1 MEQAIKILIVE
12 DNVIIADDMQSM
24 LEDIGYEIVDNVIV
38 YEQAVEVL
46 KNKQVDLVL
55 IDIILASDKT
65 GIDLGKHIRE
75 NYDIPFIFVTSNSDR
90 ATVENAKTVKP
101 NGYLVKPFE
110 QQDLYTSIEIALSNF
125 IYGNQSSN
133 KESAF
138 DAETNDNAPM
148 SNSILKDSIFV
159 KKQHL
164 YYRIQFGDI
173 QFIKA
178 DNVYLEVN
186 TADKK
191 FLVRSPLKDYLEKL
205 PKNKFYRAHKSY
217 IVNVDHID
225 AINSKDIM
233 INNTLIPISKDFKE
247 FIISAMN
254 SWSDVFYEPFETQI
268 KKFKFVFLDMNFCIV
283 RQNCKT

>member
-1 MEQAIKILIVE
+1 MEHPIKILIVE

-24 LEDIGYEIVDNVIV
+24 LEEIGYEIVDNVIV
-38 YEQAVEVL
+38 YEQAVDVL
-46 KNKQVDLVL
+46 KNNHVDLVL

-65 GIDLGKHIRE
+65 GIDLGKHIRDAY
-75 NYDIPFIFVTSNSDR
+75 NIPFIFVTSNSDR

-101 NGYLVKPFE
+101 DGYLVKPFE

-125 IYGNQSSN
+125 NYARKENSKEITGN
-133 KESAF
+133 EGDTF
-138 DAETNDNAPM
+138 T
-148 SNSILKDSIFV
+148 SNSVLKDSIFV

-186 TADKK
+186 TVDKK

-233 INNTLIPISKDFKE
+233 INNNLIPISKDFKE
-247 FIISAMN
+247 FIISSMN
-254 SWSDVFYEPFETQI
+254 S
-268 KKFKFVFLDMNFCIV
+268 
-283 RQNCKT
+283 

>member
-1 MEQAIKILIVE
+1 MEQPIRILIVE

-24 LEDIGYEIVDNVIV
+24 LEEIGYEIVDNVIV

-46 KNKQVDLVL
+46 KNKEVDLVL

-75 NYDIPFIFVTSNSDR
+75 NYNIPFIFVTSNSDR

-125 IYGNQSSN
+125 TSVKNNVASESQEEEDDRLMSN
-133 KESAF
+133 KV
-138 DAETNDNAPM
+138 
-148 SNSILKDSIFV
+148 LKDSIFV

-186 TADKK
+186 TVDKK
-191 FLVRSPLKDYLEKL
+191 FLVRSPLKDY
-205 PKNKFYRAHKSY
+205 FQG
-217 IVNVDHID
+217 V
-225 AINSKDIM
+225 
-233 INNTLIPISKDFKE
+233 
-247 FIISAMN
+247 
-254 SWSDVFYEPFETQI
+254 
-268 KKFKFVFLDMNFCIV
+268 
-283 RQNCKT
+283 

>member
-1 MEQAIKILIVE
+1 MEQPIKILIVE

-24 LEDIGYEIVDNVIV
+24 LEEIGYEIVDNVIV

-46 KNKQVDLVL
+46 KTQQVDLVL

-75 NYDIPFIFVTSNSDR
+75 HYDIPFIFVTSNSDR

-125 IYGNQSSN
+125 IYGKQNVASGLP
-133 KESAF
+133 KEEVNE
-138 DAETNDNAPM
+138 DVPM

-164 YYRIQFGDI
+164 YYRIQFEDI

-186 TADKK
+186 TVDKK

-205 PKNKFYRAHKSY
+205 PQNKFYRAHKSY

-233 INNTLIPISKDFKE
+233 INDTLIPISKDFKE
-247 FIISAMN
+247 LIISAMN
-254 SWSDVFYEPFETQI
+254 S
-268 KKFKFVFLDMNFCIV
+268 
-283 RQNCKT
+283 

>member
-1 MEQAIKILIVE
+1 MEQSIKILIVE

-24 LEDIGYEIVDNVIV
+24 LEEIGYEIVDNVIV
-38 YEQAVEVL
+38 YEQAEEVL
-46 KNKQVDLVL
+46 KNNHVDLVL

-75 NYDIPFIFVTSNSDR
+75 KYNIPFIFVTSNSDR

-110 QQDLYTSIEIALSNF
+110 QQDLYTSIEIALSGFNYDEKPGVREF
-125 IYGNQSSN
+125 SDDKPLSS
-133 KESAF
+133 SV
-138 DAETNDNAPM
+138 
-148 SNSILKDSIFV
+148 LKDSIFV

-164 YYRIQFGDI
+164 YYRIQFEDI
-173 QFIKA
+173 RFIKA

-186 TADKK
+186 TVDKK

-205 PKNKFYRAHKSY
+205 PANKFYRAHKSY

-233 INNTLIPISKDFKE
+233 INNTLIPISKEFKE
-247 FIISAMN
+247 FIISSMN
-254 SWSDVFYEPFETQI
+254 S
-268 KKFKFVFLDMNFCIV
+268 
-283 RQNCKT
+283 

>member
-1 MEQAIKILIVE
+1 MEQPIRILIVE

-24 LEDIGYEIVDNVIV
+24 LEEIGYEIVDNVIV
-38 YEQAVEVL
+38 YEQAEEVL
-46 KNKQVDLVL
+46 KTQQVDLVL

-125 IYGNQSSN
+125 IHAEKGSGSSN
-133 KESAF
+133 HSMMEEEVAV
-138 DAETNDNAPM
+138 
-148 SNSILKDSIFV
+148 SNSVLKDSIFV

-186 TADKK
+186 TVDKK

-205 PKNKFYRAHKSY
+205 PKHKFYRAHKSY

-233 INNTLIPISKDFKE
+233 INNNLIPISKEFKE
-247 FIISAMN
+247 FIIGAMN
-254 SWSDVFYEPFETQI
+254 S
-268 KKFKFVFLDMNFCIV
+268 
-283 RQNCKT
+283 

>member
-1 MEQAIKILIVE
+1 MEQPIKILIVE

-24 LEDIGYEIVDNVIV
+24 LEEIGYEIVDNVIV

-46 KNKQVDLVL
+46 KTQQVDLVL

-75 NYDIPFIFVTSNSDR
+75 HYDIPFIFVTSNSDR

-125 IYGNQSSN
+125 IYGKQNVASGLPKDEVN
-133 KESAF
+133 E
-138 DAETNDNAPM
+138 DVPM

-164 YYRIQFGDI
+164 YYRIQFEDI

-186 TADKK
+186 TVDKK

-205 PKNKFYRAHKSY
+205 PQNKFYRAHKSY

-233 INNTLIPISKDFKE
+233 INDTLIPISKDFKE
-247 FIISAMN
+247 LIISAMN
-254 SWSDVFYEPFETQI
+254 S
-268 KKFKFVFLDMNFCIV
+268 
-283 RQNCKT
+283 

>member
-1 MEQAIKILIVE
+1 M
-12 DNVIIADDMQSM
+12 IIADDMQSM
-24 LEDIGYEIVDNVIV
+24 LEEIGYEIVDNVIV
-38 YEQAVEVL
+38 YEPAVEVL
-46 KNKQVDLVL
+46 KNKEVDLVL

-75 NYDIPFIFVTSNSDR
+75 NYNIPFIFVTSNSDR

-125 IYGNQSSN
+125 TSIKITGASENQEEEDDRLMSN
-133 KESAF
+133 KV
-138 DAETNDNAPM
+138 
-148 SNSILKDSIFV
+148 LKDSIFV

-186 TADKK
+186 TVDKK

-205 PKNKFYRAHKSY
+205 PQHKFYRAHKSY

-225 AINSKDIM
+225 AINSKDIL
-233 INNTLIPISKDFKE
+233 INNTLIPISKEFKE

-254 SWSDVFYEPFETQI
+254 S
-268 KKFKFVFLDMNFCIV
+268 
-283 RQNCKT
+283 

>member
-1 MEQAIKILIVE
+1 MEQPIKILIVE

-24 LEDIGYEIVDNVIV
+24 LEEIGYEIVDNVIV
-38 YEQAVEVL
+38 YEQAEEVL
-46 KNKQVDLVL
+46 KSKEVDLVL

-75 NYDIPFIFVTSNSDR
+75 NYNIPFIFVTSNSDR

-110 QQDLYTSIEIALSNF
+110 QQDLYTSIEIALSSFN
-125 IYGNQSSN
+125 YNEKATDNSN
-133 KESAF
+133 I
-138 DAETNDNAPM
+138 ETDGKDSFM
-148 SNSILKDSIFV
+148 SNSVLKDSIFV

-205 PKNKFYRAHKSY
+205 PPNKFYRAHKSY
-217 IVNVDHID
+217 IVNVDHIE
-225 AINSKDIM
+225 AINSKDIL
-233 INNTLIPISKDFKE
+233 INNNLIPISKEFKD

-254 SWSDVFYEPFETQI
+254 S
-268 KKFKFVFLDMNFCIV
+268 
-283 RQNCKT
+283 

>member
-1 MEQAIKILIVE
+1 MEQPIKILIVE

-24 LEDIGYEIVDNVIV
+24 LEEIGYEIVDNVIV
-38 YEQAVEVL
+38 YEQAVETL
-46 KNKQVDLVL
+46 KTKEVDLVL

-65 GIDLGKHIRE
+65 GIDLGKHIRD
-75 NYDIPFIFVTSNSDR
+75 NYNIPFIFVTSNSDR

-125 IYGNQSSN
+125 DYENKGTTAEGETQPDKSS
-133 KESAF
+133 
-138 DAETNDNAPM
+138 P
-148 SNSILKDSIFV
+148 NSVLKDSIFV

-164 YYRIQFGDI
+164 YYRIPFGDI

-186 TADKK
+186 TIDKK
-191 FLVRSPLKDYLEKL
+191 FLVRSPLKDYLQKL
-205 PKNKFYRAHKSY
+205 PRNKFYRAHKSY

-225 AINSKDIM
+225 AVNSKDIM

-247 FIISAMN
+247 FILSAMN
-254 SWSDVFYEPFETQI
+254 S
-268 KKFKFVFLDMNFCIV
+268 
-283 RQNCKT
+283 

>member
-1 MEQAIKILIVE
+1 MEQPIKILIVE

-24 LEDIGYEIVDNVIV
+24 LEEIGYEIVDNVIV

-46 KNKQVDLVL
+46 KTQQVDLVL

-125 IYGNQSSN
+125 IYGKQG
-133 KESAF
+133 A
-138 DAETNDNAPM
+138 AEANDGGPGDGAPL
-148 SNSILKDSIFV
+148 SNSVLKDSIFV

-164 YYRIQFGDI
+164 YYRIQFEDI

-186 TADKK
+186 TVDKK

-205 PKNKFYRAHKSY
+205 PQNKFYRAHKSY

-233 INNTLIPISKDFKE
+233 VNNTLIPISKDFKD
-247 FIISAMN
+247 FIISSMN
-254 SWSDVFYEPFETQI
+254 S
-268 KKFKFVFLDMNFCIV
+268 
-283 RQNCKT
+283 

>member
-1 MEQAIKILIVE
+1 MEHSVKTLIVE

-24 LEDIGYEIVDNVIV
+24 LEEIGYEVVDSVIV

-46 KNKQVDLVL
+46 KNKHVDLVL
-55 IDIILASDKT
+55 IDIMLASEKT

-75 NYDIPFIFVTSNSDR
+75 VYNIPFIFVTSNSDR

-101 NGYLVKPFE
+101 DGYLVKPFE

-125 IYGNQSSN
+125 NYSK
-133 KESAF
+133 KESSKVTGEAS
-138 DAETNDNAPM
+138 TSNAV
-148 SNSILKDSIFV
+148 LKDSIFV

-178 DNVYLEVN
+178 DNVYLEVH
-186 TADKK
+186 TVDKK

-205 PKNKFYRAHKSY
+205 PRNKFYRAHKSY

-225 AINSKDIM
+225 AINSKDIV
-233 INNTLIPISKDFKE
+233 INNTLIPISKDFRE
-247 FIISAMN
+247 FILSAMN
-254 SWSDVFYEPFETQI
+254 S
-268 KKFKFVFLDMNFCIV
+268 
-283 RQNCKT
+283 

>member
-1 MEQAIKILIVE
+1 MEQPIRILIVE

-24 LEDIGYEIVDNVIV
+24 LEEIGYEIVDNVIV
-38 YEQAVEVL
+38 YEQAERVL
-46 KNKQVDLVL
+46 KAEQVDLVL

-125 IYGNQSSN
+125 TYGAG
-133 KESAF
+133 KTA
-138 DAETNDNAPM
+138 AEGSMGDEDVPL
-148 SNSILKDSIFV
+148 SNSVLKDSIFV

-186 TADKK
+186 TVDKK

-205 PKNKFYRAHKSY
+205 PKKKFYRAHKSY

-225 AINSKDIM
+225 AINSKDVM
-233 INNTLIPISKDFKE
+233 INNNLIPISKDFKE

-254 SWSDVFYEPFETQI
+254 S
-268 KKFKFVFLDMNFCIV
+268 
-283 RQNCKT
+283 

>member
-1 MEQAIKILIVE
+1 MEQPIKILIVE

-24 LEDIGYEIVDNVIV
+24 LEEIGYEIVDNVIV

-46 KNKQVDLVL
+46 KSKEVDLVL

-65 GIDLGKHIRE
+65 GIDLGKHIRD
-75 NYDIPFIFVTSNSDR
+75 NYKIPFIFVTSNSDR

-125 IYGNQSSN
+125 DYEN
-133 KESAF
+133 KAAP
-138 DAETNDNAPM
+138 AEAAGTPDKM
-148 SNSILKDSIFV
+148 SPNSVLKDSIFV

-164 YYRIQFGDI
+164 YYRIPFGDI

-186 TADKK
+186 TVDKK

-205 PKNKFYRAHKSY
+205 PRNKFYRAHKSY

-225 AINSKDIM
+225 AVNSKDIM

-247 FIISAMN
+247 FILSAMN
-254 SWSDVFYEPFETQI
+254 S
-268 KKFKFVFLDMNFCIV
+268 
-283 RQNCKT
+283 

>member
-1 MEQAIKILIVE
+1 MEHPIKILIVE

-24 LEDIGYEIVDNVIV
+24 LEEIGYEVVDNVIV
-38 YEQAVEVL
+38 YEQAIEVL
-46 KNKQVDLVL
+46 KNHHVDLVL

-65 GIDLGKHIRE
+65 GIDLGKHIRQ
-75 NYDIPFIFVTSNSDR
+75 NYNIPFIFVTSNSDK

-101 NGYLVKPFE
+101 DGYLVKPFE

-125 IYGNQSSN
+125 NYSK
-133 KESAF
+133 KESSTEINESAGESF
-138 DAETNDNAPM
+138 T
-148 SNSILKDSIFV
+148 SNSVLKDSIFV

-173 QFIKA
+173 QYIKA

-186 TADKK
+186 TVDKK

-247 FIISAMN
+247 FIISSMN
-254 SWSDVFYEPFETQI
+254 S
-268 KKFKFVFLDMNFCIV
+268 
-283 RQNCKT
+283 

>member
-1 MEQAIKILIVE
+1 MEQPIRILIVE

-24 LEDIGYEIVDNVIV
+24 LEEIGYVIVDNVIV
-38 YEQAVEVL
+38 YEQAERVL
-46 KNKQVDLVL
+46 KSEQVDLVL

-125 IYGNQSSN
+125 TYGVAKSSS
-133 KESAF
+133 EEPMS
-138 DAETNDNAPM
+138 DDDVPM
-148 SNSILKDSIFV
+148 SNSVLKDSIFV

-186 TADKK
+186 TVDKK

-205 PKNKFYRAHKSY
+205 PKKKFYRAHKSY

-225 AINSKDIM
+225 AINSKDVM
-233 INNTLIPISKDFKE
+233 INNNLIPISKDFKE

-254 SWSDVFYEPFETQI
+254 S
-268 KKFKFVFLDMNFCIV
+268 
-283 RQNCKT
+283 

>member
-1 MEQAIKILIVE
+1 LEQPIRILIVE

-24 LEDIGYEIVDNVIV
+24 LEEIGYEIVDNVIV
-38 YEQAVEVL
+38 YEQAEEVL
-46 KNKQVDLVL
+46 KTQEVDLVL

-125 IYGNQSSN
+125 TYGVGEGKGKDNQQHRQ
-133 KESAF
+133 E
-138 DAETNDNAPM
+138 DVPM
-148 SNSILKDSIFV
+148 SNSVLKDSIFV

-186 TADKK
+186 TVDKK

-233 INNTLIPISKDFKE
+233 INNNLIPISKDFKE

-254 SWSDVFYEPFETQI
+254 S
-268 KKFKFVFLDMNFCIV
+268 
-283 RQNCKT
+283 

>member
-1 MEQAIKILIVE
+1 MEKPIRILIVE

-24 LEDIGYEIVDNVIV
+24 LEEIGYEIVDNVIV

-46 KNKQVDLVL
+46 KNNQVDLVL

-65 GIDLGKHIRE
+65 GIDLGKHIRD

-125 IYGNQSSN
+125 TYGTN
-133 KESAF
+133 KNANGSVNESEE
-138 DAETNDNAPM
+138 DVPM
-148 SNSILKDSIFV
+148 SNSVLKDSIFV

-186 TADKK
+186 TVDKK

-233 INNTLIPISKDFKE
+233 INNNLIPISKDFKE

-254 SWSDVFYEPFETQI
+254 S
-268 KKFKFVFLDMNFCIV
+268 
-283 RQNCKT
+283 

>member
-1 MEQAIKILIVE
+1 MEQPIKILIVE

-24 LEDIGYEIVDNVIV
+24 LEEIGYEIVDNVIV

-46 KNKQVDLVL
+46 KTKEVDLVL

-65 GIDLGKHIRE
+65 GIDLGKHIRD
-75 NYDIPFIFVTSNSDR
+75 NFNIPFIFVTSNSDR
-90 ATVENAKTVKP
+90 ATVENAKSVKP

-125 IYGNQSSN
+125 DFANRP
-133 KESAF
+133 SATEPGSTE
-138 DAETNDNAPM
+138 AKATPGSVLN
-148 SNSILKDSIFV
+148 DSIFV

-164 YYRIQFGDI
+164 YYRIPFGDI

-186 TADKK
+186 TVDKK
-191 FLVRSPLKDYLEKL
+191 FLVRSPLKDYLQKL
-205 PKNKFYRAHKSY
+205 PRNKFYRAHKSY

-254 SWSDVFYEPFETQI
+254 S
-268 KKFKFVFLDMNFCIV
+268 
-283 RQNCKT
+283 

>member
-1 MEQAIKILIVE
+1 MEQPIKILIVE

-24 LEDIGYEIVDNVIV
+24 LEEIGYEIVDNVIV
-38 YEQAVEVL
+38 YEQAEEVL
-46 KNKQVDLVL
+46 RNQQVDLVL

-65 GIDLGKHIRE
+65 GIDLGKHIRA

-90 ATVENAKTVKP
+90 ATVENAKAVKP

-125 IYGNQSSN
+125 SSSGRPSGGVQPQD
-133 KESAF
+133 EDIA
-138 DAETNDNAPM
+138 M
-148 SNSILKDSIFV
+148 SNAVLKDSIFV

-164 YYRIQFGDI
+164 YYRIQFSDI
-173 QFIKA
+173 RFIKA

-186 TADKK
+186 TVDKK

-205 PKNKFYRAHKSY
+205 PKTKFYRAHKSY
-217 IVNVDHID
+217 IVNIDHID
-225 AINSKDIM
+225 ALNSKDIM
-233 INNTLIPISKDFKE
+233 IGNTQIPISREFKE

-254 SWSDVFYEPFETQI
+254 S
-268 KKFKFVFLDMNFCIV
+268 
-283 RQNCKT
+283 

>member
-1 MEQAIKILIVE
+1 MERPIRILIVE

-24 LEDIGYEIVDNVIV
+24 LEEIGYEIVDNVIV
-38 YEQAVEVL
+38 YEQAEEVL
-46 KNKQVDLVL
+46 KSQQVDLVL

-65 GIDLGKHIRE
+65 GIDLGRHIRE
-75 NYDIPFIFVTSNSDR
+75 EYDIPFIFVTSNSDR
-90 ATVENAKTVKP
+90 ATVENAKLVKP

-110 QQDLYTSIEIALSNF
+110 QQDLYTSIEIALANF
-125 IYGNQSSN
+125 TYNAGDD
-133 KESAF
+133 KA
-138 DAETNDNAPM
+138 AEMPGQEDVPM
-148 SNSILKDSIFV
+148 SNSVLKDSIFV

-186 TADKK
+186 TVDKK

-233 INNTLIPISKDFKE
+233 INNNLIPISKDFKE

-254 SWSDVFYEPFETQI
+254 S
-268 KKFKFVFLDMNFCIV
+268 
-283 RQNCKT
+283 

>member
-1 MEQAIKILIVE
+1 MERPIKILIVE

-24 LEDIGYEIVDNVIV
+24 LEEIGYEIVDNVIV
-38 YEQAVEVL
+38 YEQAEEVL
-46 KNKQVDLVL
+46 KTKEVDLVL

-65 GIDLGKHIRE
+65 GIDLGKHIRD

-90 ATVENAKTVKP
+90 ATVENAKTVQP

-125 IYGNQSSN
+125 IYGTKNQSST
-133 KESAF
+133 E
-138 DAETNDNAPM
+138 DNAEVADGM
-148 SNSILKDSIFV
+148 SSNSVLKDSIFV

-164 YYRIQFGDI
+164 YYRIQFEDI

-205 PKNKFYRAHKSY
+205 PRNKFYRAHKSY
-217 IVNVDHID
+217 IVNVDHIE
-225 AINSKDIM
+225 AINSKDIL
-233 INNTLIPISKDFKE
+233 INKNLIPISKDFKE

-254 SWSDVFYEPFETQI
+254 S
-268 KKFKFVFLDMNFCIV
+268 
-283 RQNCKT
+283 

>member
-1 MEQAIKILIVE
+1 MEQPIKILIVE

-24 LEDIGYEIVDNVIV
+24 LEEIGYEIVDNVIV

-46 KNKQVDLVL
+46 KTQQVDLVL

-75 NYDIPFIFVTSNSDR
+75 HYDIPFIFVTSNSDR

-125 IYGNQSSN
+125 IYGKQNVSN
-133 KESAF
+133 GIPKDEINE
-138 DAETNDNAPM
+138 DVPM

-164 YYRIQFGDI
+164 YYRIQFEDI

-186 TADKK
+186 TVDKK

-205 PKNKFYRAHKSY
+205 PQNKFYRAHKSY

-233 INNTLIPISKDFKE
+233 INDTLIPISKDFKE
-247 FIISAMN
+247 LIISAMN
-254 SWSDVFYEPFETQI
+254 S
-268 KKFKFVFLDMNFCIV
+268 
-283 RQNCKT
+283 

>member
-1 MEQAIKILIVE
+1 MENPIKILIVE

-24 LEDIGYEIVDNVIV
+24 LEEIGYEIVDNVIV
-38 YEQAVEVL
+38 YEQAIDVL
-46 KNKQVDLVL
+46 KNNEVDLVL

-65 GIDLGKHIRE
+65 GIDLGKHIRQHY
-75 NYDIPFIFVTSNSDR
+75 NIPFIFVTSNSDR

-101 NGYLVKPFE
+101 DGYLVKPFE

-125 IYGNQSSN
+125 NYSR
-133 KESAF
+133 KENTKEIAGAEGDAF
-138 DAETNDNAPM
+138 T
-148 SNSILKDSIFV
+148 SNSVLKDSIFV

-164 YYRIQFGDI
+164 YYRIQFTDI

-225 AINSKDIM
+225 AINSKDIV
-233 INNTLIPISKDFKE
+233 INNNLIPISKDFKE
-247 FIISAMN
+247 FIISSMN
-254 SWSDVFYEPFETQI
+254 S
-268 KKFKFVFLDMNFCIV
+268 
-283 RQNCKT
+283 

>member
-1 MEQAIKILIVE
+1 MEQPIRILIVE

-24 LEDIGYEIVDNVIV
+24 LEEIGYEIVDNVIV
-38 YEQAVEVL
+38 YEQAVKVL
-46 KNKQVDLVL
+46 ESEQVDLVL

-125 IYGNQSSN
+125 TYGVSKLGESN
-133 KESAF
+133 RQ
-138 DAETNDNAPM
+138 DDIPM
-148 SNSILKDSIFV
+148 SNSVLKDSIFV

-186 TADKK
+186 TVDKK
-191 FLVRSPLKDYLEKL
+191 FLVRSPLKDYLKKL
-205 PKNKFYRAHKSY
+205 PQNKFYRAHKSY

-225 AINSKDIM
+225 AINSKDVM
-233 INNTLIPISKDFKE
+233 INKNLIPISKDFKE

-254 SWSDVFYEPFETQI
+254 S
-268 KKFKFVFLDMNFCIV
+268 
-283 RQNCKT
+283 

>member
-1 MEQAIKILIVE
+1 MEQPIKILIVE

-24 LEDIGYEIVDNVIV
+24 LEEIGYEIVDNVIV

-46 KNKQVDLVL
+46 KTQQVDLVL

-125 IYGNQSSN
+125 IYGKQNIAKGISREDVN
-133 KESAF
+133 E
-138 DAETNDNAPM
+138 DVPM

-186 TADKK
+186 TVDKK

-205 PKNKFYRAHKSY
+205 PQNKFYRAHKSY

-254 SWSDVFYEPFETQI
+254 S
-268 KKFKFVFLDMNFCIV
+268 
-283 RQNCKT
+283 

>member
-1 MEQAIKILIVE
+1 MEQPIKILIVE

-24 LEDIGYEIVDNVIV
+24 LEEIGYEIVDNVIV
-38 YEQAVEVL
+38 YEQAVDVL
-46 KNKQVDLVL
+46 KNNHVDLVL

-65 GIDLGKHIRE
+65 GIDLGKHIRDTY
-75 NYDIPFIFVTSNSDR
+75 NIPFIFVTSNSDR

-101 NGYLVKPFE
+101 DGYLVKPFE

-125 IYGNQSSN
+125 NYAKKGND
-133 KESAF
+133 KAAAE
-138 DAETNDNAPM
+138 DAADGIA
-148 SNSILKDSIFV
+148 SNSVLKDSIFV

-164 YYRIQFGDI
+164 YYRIQFSDI

-186 TADKK
+186 TVDKK

-205 PKNKFYRAHKSY
+205 PQNKFYRAHKSY

-233 INNTLIPISKDFKE
+233 INNNLIPISKDFKE
-247 FIISAMN
+247 FILSSMN
-254 SWSDVFYEPFETQI
+254 S
-268 KKFKFVFLDMNFCIV
+268 
-283 RQNCKT
+283 

>member
-24 LEDIGYEIVDNVIV
+24 LEEIGYEIVDNVIV
-38 YEQAVEVL
+38 YEQAEKVL
-46 KNKQVDLVL
+46 KNNHVDLVL

-75 NYDIPFIFVTSNSDR
+75 NYNIPFIFVTSNSDR

-110 QQDLYTSIEIALSNF
+110 QQDLYTSIEIALSSFN
-125 IYGNQSSN
+125 YSE
-133 KESAF
+133 KENAGKKGQQA
-138 DAETNDNAPM
+138 DANSEDKLM
-148 SNSILKDSIFV
+148 SNSVLKDSIFV

-186 TADKK
+186 TVDKK

-205 PKNKFYRAHKSY
+205 PQKKFYRAHKSY

-233 INNTLIPISKDFKE
+233 INNKLIPISKEFKE

-254 SWSDVFYEPFETQI
+254 S
-268 KKFKFVFLDMNFCIV
+268 
-283 RQNCKT
+283 

>member
-1 MEQAIKILIVE
+1 MEQPIKILIVE

-24 LEDIGYEIVDNVIV
+24 LEEIGYEIVDNVIV
-38 YEQAVEVL
+38 YEQAEEVL
-46 KNKQVDLVL
+46 RTKQVDLVL

-90 ATVENAKTVKP
+90 ATVENAKTVQP

-125 IYGNQSSN
+125 TYGTKGS
-133 KESAF
+133 KGSAPQE
-138 DAETNDNAPM
+138 ETEDTLA
-148 SNSILKDSIFV
+148 SNSVLKDSIFV

-164 YYRIQFGDI
+164 YYRIQFDDI
-173 QFIKA
+173 MFIKA

-186 TADKK
+186 TKDKK
-191 FLVRSPLKDYLEKL
+191 FLVRSPLKNYLEKL
-205 PKNKFYRAHKSY
+205 PQNKFYRAHKSY

-247 FIISAMN
+247 FIIDAMN
-254 SWSDVFYEPFETQI
+254 S
-268 KKFKFVFLDMNFCIV
+268 
-283 RQNCKT
+283 